1 MALRDVSPCLESD
14 PLVDCEVLCDG
25 VVLCPSDP
33 VPLTP
38 VAAEPVPLM
47 SVEVVPLTPGVVER
61 LVLVAEPETS
71 VVVELPVAFTPAFPV
86 AAPGVVVALLIV
98 VSL

>member
-1 MALRDVSPCLESD
+1 
-14 PLVDCEVLCDG
+14 
-25 VVLCPSDP
+25 
-33 VPLTP
+33 
-38 VAAEPVPLM
+38 M

-86 AAPGVVVALLIV
+86 AAPGVVVAPLIV